1 MRRGIGLPVHYPLRV
16 GFCGKFRPMRN
27 VLTTLSVV
35 LVDDDEATRRALR
48 RALSLPGVN
57 VAEFPSAEDT
67 LTYLTA
73 RAIDVLIT
81 DYDLPGATGV
91 ALIAAARATGHR
103 GHDVLISGRH
113 PADCH
118 ARLAEERLA
127 GVEVLSKPLPLE
139 RLHRLVADRQA
150 ARQ

>member
-1 MRRGIGLPVHYPLRV
+1 MFNALAP
-16 GFCGKFRPMRN
+16 
-27 VLTTLSVV
+27 LSVV

-67 LTYLTA
+67 LVYLTA
-73 RAIDVLIT
+73 RSIDVLIT
-81 DYDLPGATGV
+81 DYDLPGVNGV
-91 ALIAAARATGHR
+91 TLIAAARAAGHR

-118 ARLAEERLA
+118 ARLAEVRLA
-127 GVEVLSKPLPLE
+127 RVEVLSKPLPLE
-139 RLHRLVADRQA
+139 RIHRLVTDRRA
-150 ARQ
+150 ARP

>member
-1 MRRGIGLPVHYPLRV
+1 MLTALAPLA
-16 GFCGKFRPMRN
+16 
-27 VLTTLSVV
+27 VV

-48 RALSLPGVN
+48 RALSLPGVA

-67 LTYLTA
+67 LAYLTT
-73 RAIDVLIT
+73 RTIDVLIT
-81 DYDLPGATGV
+81 DYDLPGVNGV
-91 ALIAAARATGHR
+91 TLIAAARAAGHR

-118 ARLAEERLA
+118 ARLAEQRLG

-139 RLHRLVADRQA
+139 RIHQLVTDCRVP
-150 ARQ
+150 RR